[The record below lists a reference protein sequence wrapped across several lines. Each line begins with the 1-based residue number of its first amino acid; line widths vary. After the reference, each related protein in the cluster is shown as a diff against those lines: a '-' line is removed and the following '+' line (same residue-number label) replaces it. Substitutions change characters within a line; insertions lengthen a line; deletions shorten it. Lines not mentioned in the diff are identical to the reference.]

1 MTYKFGLRTCR
12 ASPGLASPAPSSHSS
27 LHRAGVTL
35 LAAPKDAESTLP
47 VVVLE
52 DTVLAAG
59 SGKTVD
65 DGVVVTVTLGRTS
78 RTMVTPPLHGLQDT
92 AVACMLALFTC

>member
-1 MTYKFGLRTCR
+1 MSCFPRTCFSR
-12 ASPGLASPAPSSHSS
+12 AFLPLLFAS
-27 LHRAGVTL
+27 AGVTL